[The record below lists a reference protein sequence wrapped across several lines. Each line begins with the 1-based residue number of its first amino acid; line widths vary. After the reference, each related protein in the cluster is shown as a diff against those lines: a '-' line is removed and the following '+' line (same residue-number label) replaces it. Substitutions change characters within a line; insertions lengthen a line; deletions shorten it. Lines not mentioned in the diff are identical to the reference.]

1 MRHWWL
7 VNQLSENSLEMAVQ
21 INIPFDILIQDV
33 EEAGVEVLHLR
44 LLLEMLKVVLSEYTK
59 LWEKVVACWCN

>member
-1 MRHWWL
+1 
-7 VNQLSENSLEMAVQ
+7 MAVQ

-59 LWEKVVACWCN
+59 L